1 MVRANPVDNRTA
13 HPACGRQTVRGYGRS
28 MRITIAGGHGQIAQH
43 LERQLTAAGHEAVG
57 VVRNPDHV
65 ADLEANGAEAVVL
78 DLEVASVADV
88 ARALDGSHAAVF
100 AAGGGPNS
108 GVERK
113 ETVDKGAAVLLADAA
128 EQAGVRR
135 YVMVSSMGTE
145 SADPDSDEVFQVY
158 LRAKKAADDDLR
170 GRDLD
175 WTIVRPGR
183 LTDEPASGRIQVGT
197 LSRGKIPRADV
208 ATVLA
213 EALSTEGTIGATFD
227 LLAGHQTIEAAL
239 AGL

>member
-1 MVRANPVDNRTA
+1 MARANPVDNRRG

-57 VVRNPDHV
+57 IVRNPDHV

-113 ETVDKGAAVLLADAA
+113 ETVDKNAAILLADAA
-128 EQAGVRR
+128 EKAGVGR
-135 YVMVSSMGTE
+135 YLMISAMGTE
-145 SADPDSDEVFQVY
+145 DADPGSDDVFQVY

-170 GRDLD
+170 RRDLA

-183 LTDEPASGRIQVGT
+183 LTDEPGTGLVQVGD
-197 LSRGKIPRADV
+197 LPRGSVTREDV
-208 ATVLA
+208 AAVLVAALDVTRTV
-213 EALSTEGTIGATFD
+213 GKTFD
-227 LLAGHQTIEAAL
+227 LLNGDDEIEEAL
-239 AGL
+239 RKV